1 MLKRDFFQIEG
12 ADIYVKT
19 SNRGFVNYRV
29 KMSLDSNVENDPKMM
44 CANYDEK
51 FSYSNCLRDRYTKQ
65 VVKVNG
71 QLLRNIYINFLR

>member
-12 ADIYVKT
+12 PDIYVKT

-44 CANYDEK
+44 CVNYDEK
-51 FSYSNCLRDRYTKQ
+51 FTYSNCLRNRYTEQ
-65 VVKVNG
+65 VLNS
-71 QLLRNIYINFLR
+71 QTLRKIYINFLR